1 LNTQLF
7 KEAINIVVDA
17 LTKAGYDPHKQ
28 LWEYILTGDLS
39 YITRQGNARAI
50 VSTLNIN
57 DLRKY
62 LEWLNQ

>member
-1 LNTQLF
+1 MNTQLF
-7 KEAINIVVDA
+7 KEAITIVLDA
-17 LTKAGYDPHKQ
+17 LTKAGYDPYKQ
-28 LWEYILTGDLS
+28 LWGYILTGDLS